1 MPLVLAMFVAWAAA
15 CGRAPAASPPAPAEA
30 CVAWPGSEARV
41 DSAAVVLTWAIDPAN
56 RARPTNPGERFVVA
70 QAYEPLVGTDCL
82 GRLTPSLAKSWTMVD
97 GGHRV
102 RLALRDSAR
111 FWNGDLVTARDVIAG
126 WSTTGQ
132 TPWAVLPRRAAQ
144 TATVIDDRTLEI
156 DCDPVRG
163 QVIGARVGTASPE
176 RCAALVAL
184 GDPGLVVT
192 RDGGGSGWP
201 EGTGRYRIRDPGVS
215 PSGTHRTLVLD
226 PGDHAPGAR
235 LLIHSVGGADAR
247 DLVDAG
253 VDLLLTDDPALASY
267 AAARA
272 AGASLPLGWDR
283 TWVLVAPSPPSPP
296 SPPMHPESVVTRT
309 AALREA
315 LARNAVRAEARGAE
329 WPGWF
334 RDVPACAPRIARR
347 PPART
352 SSRVTVSRG
361 EPIARGLAER
371 LVALAAGGSGAGQ
384 DSSLAILAPQLH
396 ALGAR
401 LTTGAVEPNDFASM
415 LRDGGDVGYVMAVPR
430 RSLAPCVAAEQLGTM
445 VPWLVADTAGLR
457 LAAHVAPLIDTRLRA
472 VVRRDWLALTMTWDS
487 TVVIS
492 RP

>member
-1 MPLVLAMFVAWAAA
+1 MLAAWAAA
-15 CGRAPAASPPAPAEA
+15 CGRAPAASPPTPADEA
-30 CVAWPGSEARV
+30 CVAWPGSRTPAE
-41 DSAAVVLTWAIDPAN
+41 SATVVLTWSLDPAN
-56 RARPTNPGERFVVA
+56 RGRPTNPGERFIVA

-82 GRLTPSLAKSWTMVD
+82 GRLTPRLAKSWTMAD

-102 RLALRDSAR
+102 RLVLRDSAR

-132 TPWAVLPRRAAQ
+132 APWAVLTRRVMRSV
-144 TATVIDDRTLEI
+144 TVIGERTLEM

-163 QVIGARVGTASPE
+163 QIIGARVGTASPE
-176 RCAALVAL
+176 RCASLIAL
-184 GDPGLVVT
+184 GDPELVVT
-192 RDGGGSGWP
+192 RNGGGSGWP
-201 EGTGRYRIRDPGVS
+201 EGAGRYRIRHAGVS
-215 PSGTHRTLVLD
+215 PSATPRALVLD
-226 PGDHAPGAR
+226 PADSAPGTR

-272 AGASLPLGWDR
+272 GVASLPLGWDR
-283 TWVLVAPSPPSPP
+283 TWVLMTPSPPS
-296 SPPMHPESVVTRT
+296 MHPESVATRT

-329 WPGWF
+329 WPDWF
-334 RDVPACAPRIARR
+334 RDLPACAPTIARR

-352 SSRVTVSRG
+352 SSRVTVSSG

-371 LVALAAGGSGAGQ
+371 LVALAAGGSAAGQ
-384 DSSLAILAPQLH
+384 DSSLALLAPQLH
-396 ALGAR
+396 ALGGR
-401 LTTGAVEPNDFASM
+401 LTAAAVEPNDFASM
-415 LRDGGDVGYVMAVPR
+415 LRDGGDVGYVMPVPR
-430 RSLAPCVAAEQLGTM
+430 LSLAPCVAAEQLGTM
-445 VPWLVADTAGLR
+445 VPWLVADTASLG

-487 TVVIS
+487 TVVVS
-492 RP
+492 QP